1 MEALEWIVIGLGI
14 VFIIVSYIISEKL
27 CVDKNEA
34 SSTENFEDVLSAQK
48 VKLEV
53 SMKETLDDVE
63 GKLCKLS
70 NEKIM
75 AVNEYGETILEQI
88 HKNHSEVVF
97 LYSMLNEK
105 EAELKKLLAEANR
118 FKKEIKE
125 EKIEDKI
132 EENIEDNKED
142 NKEEKI
148 EEKLEEKSEDI
159 KNDELIRVECMEESE
174 VEERN
179 FLTEDEKVEYM
190 NRRKRIIDL
199 HEQGYSVLQISQQLD
214 MGQGEVQL
222 IVNFYSGGLS

>member
-1 MEALEWIVIGLGI
+1 MEALEWIVIGIGI

-27 CVDKNEA
+27 CVDKNEV

-48 VKLEV
+48 VKLEI
-53 SMKETLDDVE
+53 SIKETLDDVE

-105 EAELKKLLAEANR
+105 EAELKKLLAQAHG
-118 FKKEIKE
+118 FKNDIIE
-125 EKIEDKI
+125 EKL
-132 EENIEDNKED
+132 EEKL
-142 NKEEKI
+142 EEKI
-148 EEKLEEKSEDI
+148 EEKREDKSEDI
-159 KNDELIRVECMEESE
+159 KNDEMIRVDCMEESE

-179 FLTEDEKVEYM
+179 FLTEDEKIEYM

>member
-1 MEALEWIVIGLGI
+1 MEALEWIVIGIGI

-27 CVDKNEA
+27 CVDKNEV

-48 VKLEV
+48 VKLEI
-53 SMKETLDDVE
+53 SIKETLDDVE

-105 EAELKKLLAEANR
+105 EAELKKLLTEAHG
-118 FKKEIKE
+118 FKNDI
-125 EKIEDKI
+125 
-132 EENIEDNKED
+132 
-142 NKEEKI
+142 I
-148 EEKLEEKSEDI
+148 EEKLEENMEEKREDKSEDI
-159 KNDELIRVECMEESE
+159 KNDEMIRVDCMEESE

-179 FLTEDEKVEYM
+179 FLTEDEKIEYM
-190 NRRKRIIDL
+190 NRRKRIIAL